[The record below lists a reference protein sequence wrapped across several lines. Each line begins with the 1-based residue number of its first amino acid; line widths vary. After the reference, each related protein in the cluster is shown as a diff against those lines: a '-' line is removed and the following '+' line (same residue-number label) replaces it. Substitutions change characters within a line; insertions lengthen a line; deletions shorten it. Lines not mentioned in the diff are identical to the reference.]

1 MAMRHLWCAC
11 TKFQPNP
18 ASRRVLSRSQSG
30 NGSRKTTRIIPSVSN
45 NQILKAMRKSFV
57 YAAGLM
63 CLALSITDCQKELV
77 DQTTPASEPNFE
89 LFAQPVTTKTA
100 NDGLDTKWVAKD
112 AINVFHA
119 EAGSTLY
126 VSDNQFTVKDIET
139 GRFDGTVSKSL
150 SADKSYDWYAFYP
163 YSSYNKTPAGISKDT
178 FGYTTIGGTSQ
189 TQTGNG
195 SRAHLAGESCP
206 LYGIASNVAS
216 DKVPSISMNHLTS
229 VIKVSVTNNSG
240 EDLTV
245 SSVSFTGTEDIVGT
259 YFINFAASPVAYK
272 SSGNAYV
279 SSTASLTVSNGEAL
293 ANGSSADFYIALKPF
308 TAKTGSTL
316 KLAVNGYEK
325 TLKLKNDITFTAGH
339 IKPLNF
345 NYDKKVLDC
354 VTLPWSIDGTDGS
367 TVWKNTVGL
376 SQNGL
381 GSDYADGHKPYLT
394 KLDADGDYV
403 QVKYD
408 SPASFVKFA
417 VKMIGGKNTSYMTVQ
432 GSAAG
437 QSFTDI
443 EKFTISGKQN
453 DILSF
458 TTSQPIDT
466 EYRYIRLLF
475 KKGSNVGLGAVEI
488 SKHSTDPVINADN
501 VLGVPARGVV
511 NQELAYTITNTVEG
525 AVLSV
530 TGDNEVVT
538 AIDIDGVVTYD
549 VAANKTASDREGT
562 ITLTYAKDGVTL
574 TEKTVKVQQLAPV
587 FKVSRASV
595 EIDATKGAQTTI
607 TVTSDFDWMAD
618 ASTSAGFSFSPNT
631 YAWQEGGKETVTIT
645 ASNANASEAGTATL
659 GTITFS
665 NIETEEEL
673 IVTVT
678 QKSSYVAP
686 ATDTEA
692 TYGIDAFSGGTSGSG
707 SALTIINSDSNIS
720 LSGVGYRADTHVKI
734 YANQTLTITPQ
745 NGKTITNIVI
755 TATTSTYVGIW
766 KASSASVSVS
776 GTSVTWT
783 GTSTAAVTLTNTAS
797 KQARIT
803 NVVVTYK

>member
-1 MAMRHLWCAC
+1 
-11 TKFQPNP
+11 
-18 ASRRVLSRSQSG
+18 
-30 NGSRKTTRIIPSVSN
+30 
-45 NQILKAMRKSFV
+45 
-57 YAAGLM
+57 M

-100 NDGLDTKWVAKD
+100 NDGLDTKWVAED

-119 EAGSTLY
+119 EAGSTAY
-126 VSDNQFTVKDIET
+126 DSDGRFTVKDIET
-139 GRFDGTVSKSL
+139 GRFDGTVSTSL

-195 SRAHLAGESCP
+195 SRVHLAGESCP

-325 TLKLKNDITFTAGH
+325 TLTLKNDITFTAGH

-345 NYDKKVLDC
+345 NFDKKVLDS
-354 VTLPWSIDGTDGS
+354 VTLPWSIDGTGGS
-367 TVWKNTVGL
+367 SVWKNTVGL
-376 SQNGL
+376 SQNGINTK
-381 GSDYADGHKPYLT
+381 DYASSNSPYLT
-394 KLDADGDYV
+394 KIDNTNDYV
-403 QVKYD
+403 QIKID
-408 SPASFVKFA
+408 SPASFVKFG
-417 VKMIGGKNTSYMTVQ
+417 VKGFSGGSGSTESSMTVQ
-432 GSAAG
+432 GSISG
-437 QSFTDI
+437 DTFTDI
-443 EKFTISGKQN
+443 EKFTISSAK
-453 DILSF
+453 ILSF
-458 TTSQPIDT
+458 TTSATINP

-475 KKGSNVGLGAVEI
+475 TKGSYNVGLGAVEI
-488 SKHSTDPVINADN
+488 SKHSTDPVISADN
-501 VLGVPARGVV
+501 VLGVSARGVV

-530 TGDNEVVT
+530 AGDNTVVE
-538 AIDIDGVVTYD
+538 AIEMDGTITYD
-549 VAANKTASDREGT
+549 VKKNTSKESREGS
-562 ITLTYAKDGVTL
+562 ITLTYSKGGETL
-574 TEKTVKVQQLAPV
+574 AEKTVKVQQNAPV
-587 FKVSRASV
+587 FNAARTTVELEATVDAS
-595 EIDATKGAQTTI
+595 TTI
-607 TVTSDFDWMAD
+607 TLTSDFDWMAE
-618 ASTSAGFSFSPNT
+618 ASAGATFTFTPDT
-631 YAWQEGGKETVTIT
+631 YTWAEGGKQTVTIKAT
-645 ASNANASEAGTATL
+645 AANESENGTIER
-659 GTITFS
+659 GTITFT
-665 NIETEEEL
+665 NVETKETLE
-673 IVTVT
+673 VKVT

-686 ATDTEA
+686 TTGKTVTKKISDIVSENNYKVSSGNNVNTIMKSLK
-692 TYGIDAFSGGTSGSG
+692 IDDLITLSSTGGGNTGSFWGTSPNIDWRCYQDG
-707 SALTIINSDSNIS
+707 NSS
-720 LSGVGYRADTHVKI
+720 VVKI
-734 YANQTLTITPQ
+734 SAADGYVIEKVKLIFTVSNSGTL
-745 NGKTITNIVI
+745 NGGEI
-755 TATTSTYVGIW
+755 
-766 KASSASVSVS
+766 VS
-776 GTSVTWT
+776 GKEYIVNAQDISYTIGHSS
-783 GTSTAAVTLTNTAS
+783 GT
-797 KQARIT
+797 KKGQIRIT
-803 NVVVTYK
+803 EISVTYKGK

>member
-1 MAMRHLWCAC
+1 
-11 TKFQPNP
+11 
-18 ASRRVLSRSQSG
+18 
-30 NGSRKTTRIIPSVSN
+30 
-45 NQILKAMRKSFV
+45 MRKSFV

-100 NDGLDTKWVAKD
+100 NNGLDTKWVAKD

-126 VSDNQFTVKDIET
+126 VIDNQFTVKDIET

-163 YSSYNKTPAGISKDT
+163 YTSQISTPGDREVGWVT
-178 FGYTTIGGTSQ
+178 VGGTSQ

-195 SRAHLAGESCP
+195 SRAHLAGGPCP

-325 TLKLKNDITFTAGH
+325 TLTLKNDITFTAGH

-345 NYDKKVLDC
+345 NFDKKVLDC
-354 VTLPWSIDGTDGS
+354 VTLPWSIDGTGGS
-367 TVWKNTVGL
+367 SVWKNTVGL
-376 SQNGL
+376 SQKGL
-381 GSDYADGHKPYLT
+381 GSDYGDINKPYLT

-443 EKFTISGKQN
+443 EKFTISGKNN

-458 TTSQPIDT
+458 TTSQPINT

-501 VLGVPARGVV
+501 VLGVSARGVV

-530 TGDNEVVT
+530 AGDNTVVE
-538 AIDIDGVVTYD
+538 AIEMDGTITYD
-549 VAANKTASDREGT
+549 VRKNTSKESREGS
-562 ITLTYAKDGVTL
+562 ITLTYSKGGETL
-574 TEKTVKVQQLAPV
+574 AEKTVKVQQNAPV
-587 FKVSRASV
+587 FNAARTTVELEATVDAS
-595 EIDATKGAQTTI
+595 TTI
-607 TVTSDFDWMAD
+607 TLTSDFDWMAE
-618 ASTSAGFSFSPNT
+618 ASAGATFTFTPDT
-631 YAWQEGGKETVTIT
+631 YTWAEGGKQTVTIKAT
-645 ASNANASEAGTATL
+645 AANESENGTIER
-659 GTITFS
+659 GTITFT
-665 NIETEEEL
+665 NVETKETLE
-673 IVTVT
+673 VKVT

-686 ATDTEA
+686 SAGTDVPYA
-692 TYGIDAFSGGTSGSG
+692 LSNFSGGSTSGA
-707 SALTIINSDSNIS
+707 ALTVKDPDVNIS
-720 LSGVGYRADTHVKI
+720 LSANGYKTNAYVRI
-734 YANQTLTITPQ
+734 YANGAIVVTPNAGKIITSV
-745 NGKTITNIVI
+745 VI
-755 TATTSTYVGIW
+755 TATKDYIKTW
-766 KASSASVSVS
+766 KASSGEISVS
-776 GTSVTWT
+776 GNTATWKGDSTS
-783 GTSTAAVTLTNTAS
+783 AITLTNTAS
-797 KQARIT
+797 GQARIT
-803 NVVVTYK
+803 KVVVTYK

>member
-1 MAMRHLWCAC
+1 
-11 TKFQPNP
+11 
-18 ASRRVLSRSQSG
+18 
-30 NGSRKTTRIIPSVSN
+30 
-45 NQILKAMRKSFV
+45 MRKSFI

-89 LFAQPVTTKTA
+89 LFARPVTTKTA
-100 NDGLDTKWVAKD
+100 NNGLDTKWVVND
-112 AINVFHA
+112 GINVFHA
-119 EAGSTLY
+119 EAGSAEY
-126 VSDNQFTVKDIET
+126 VSDGKFTVKNIET
-139 GRFDGTVSKSL
+139 GRFDGPVKTL
-150 SADKSYDWYAFYP
+150 DADKSYDWYAFYP
-163 YSSYNKTPAGISKDT
+163 YTSQITTPGEKTAGWVT
-178 FGYTTIGGTSQ
+178 VGGTSQ

-216 DKVPSISMNHLTS
+216 DKVPSIEMNHLTS

-259 YFINFAASPVAYK
+259 YYINFADSPVAYK
-272 SSGNAYV
+272 SSGDKYV
-279 SSTASLTVSNGEAL
+279 SSTASLTVSGGTAI

-308 TAKTGSTL
+308 TATAGSTL

-325 TLKLKNDITFTAGH
+325 TLTLDNDITFTAGH

-367 TVWKNTVGL
+367 TVWKKTVGL
-376 SQNGL
+376 SQKGL
-381 GSDYADGHKPYLT
+381 GADYGDINKPYLT

-408 SPASFVKFA
+408 SPASFVKFT

-453 DILSF
+453 DIPSF

-501 VLGVPARGVV
+501 VLGVSACGVV
-511 NQELAYTITNTVEG
+511 NKELAYTITNTVEG

-530 TGDNEVVT
+530 TGDDTVVD
-538 AIDIDGVVTYD
+538 AIEMNGTITYD
-549 VAANKTASDREGT
+549 VKKNTSKESREGS
-562 ITLTYAKDGVTL
+562 ITLTYSKGGETL
-574 TEKTVKVQQLAPV
+574 AEKTVKVQQNAPV
-587 FKVSRASV
+587 FNAARTTVELEATADAS
-595 EIDATKGAQTTI
+595 TTI
-607 TVTSDFDWMAD
+607 VLTSDFDWKAE
-618 ASTSAGFSFSPNT
+618 ASAGATFTFTPDT
-631 YAWQEGGKETVTIT
+631 YTWAEGGKQTVTIKAT
-645 ASNANASEAGTATL
+645 AANESENGTIER
-659 GTITFS
+659 GTITFT
-665 NIETEEEL
+665 NVETKETLE
-673 IVTVT
+673 VKVT

-686 ATDTEA
+686 SAGTDVPYA
-692 TYGIDAFSGGTSGSG
+692 LSNFSGGSTNGA
-707 SALTIINSDSNIS
+707 ALTVTDPDVNIS
-720 LSGVGYRADTHVKI
+720 LSANGYKTNAYVRI
-734 YANQTLTITPQ
+734 YANGAIVVTPNAGKIITSV
-745 NGKTITNIVI
+745 VI
-755 TATTSTYVGIW
+755 TATKDYIRTW
-766 KASSASVSVS
+766 KASSGEISVS
-776 GTSVTWT
+776 GNTATWKGDSTS
-783 GTSTAAVTLTNTAS
+783 AITLTNTAS
-797 KQARIT
+797 GQARIT
-803 NVVVTYK
+803 KVVVTYK

>member
-1 MAMRHLWCAC
+1 
-11 TKFQPNP
+11 
-18 ASRRVLSRSQSG
+18 
-30 NGSRKTTRIIPSVSN
+30 
-45 NQILKAMRKSFV
+45 MRKSFV

-100 NDGLDTKWVAKD
+100 NDGLDTKWVAND

-119 EAGSTLY
+119 EAGSTAY
-126 VSDNQFTVKDIET
+126 DSDGRFTVKDIET

-216 DKVPSISMNHLTS
+216 DKVPSISMSHLTS

-272 SSGNAYV
+272 SRGNAYV

-325 TLKLKNDITFTAGH
+325 TLTLKNDITFTAGH

>member
-1 MAMRHLWCAC
+1 
-11 TKFQPNP
+11 
-18 ASRRVLSRSQSG
+18 
-30 NGSRKTTRIIPSVSN
+30 
-45 NQILKAMRKSFV
+45 MRKSFV

-63 CLALSITDCQKELV
+63 CLALSITDCRKELV

-100 NDGLDTKWVAKD
+100 NNGLDTKWVAKD

-119 EAGSTLY
+119 EAGSTAY
-126 VSDNQFTVKDIET
+126 DSDGRFTVKDIET

-163 YSSYNKTPAGISKDT
+163 YTSQISTPGDREVGWVT
-178 FGYTTIGGTSQ
+178 VGGTSQ

-195 SRAHLAGESCP
+195 SRVHLAGESCP

-272 SSGNAYV
+272 SRGNAYV

-325 TLKLKNDITFTAGH
+325 TLTLKNDITFTAGH

-345 NYDKKVLDC
+345 NYDKKAELVEYTAIDDVEKLSEGCLVCLVAKNNDKYYY
-354 VTLPWSIDGTDGS
+354 LPT
-367 TVWKNTVGL
+367 
-376 SQNGL
+376 
-381 GSDYADGHKPYLT
+381 
-394 KLDADGDYV
+394 
-403 QVKYD
+403 
-408 SPASFVKFA
+408 SPA
-417 VKMIGGKNTSYMTVQ
+417 IDRGKIVGVEVDVTDNKISTSMDNIAWVAK
-432 GSAAG
+432 S
-437 QSFTDI
+437 
-443 EKFTISGKQN
+443 SGKQWTLYDGKN
-453 DILSF
+453 YMFHAKGGSSGTDLALGDASTYTWNISNYSIVNKTF
-458 TTSQPIDT
+458 KFAAYSSNKVQN
-466 EYRYIRLLF
+466 RGLLF
-475 KKGSNVGLGAVEI
+475 KVQDNANIFGGYSFSNTTGYSAIMLFVRNSDIPADKPII
-488 SKHSTDPVINADN
+488 SASDVTN
-501 VLGVPARGVV
+501 VSARGVV

-530 TGDNEVVT
+530 AGDNTVVE
-538 AIDIDGVVTYD
+538 AIEMDGTITYD
-549 VAANKTASDREGT
+549 VKKNTSKESREGS
-562 ITLTYAKDGVTL
+562 ITLTYSKGGETL
-574 TEKTVKVQQLAPV
+574 AEKTVKVQQLAPV

-595 EIDATKGAQTTI
+595 ELDATKGAQTTI

-618 ASTSAGFSFSPNT
+618 ASTSARFSFSPNT

-645 ASNANASEAGTATL
+645 ASADNSSESGTATL

-665 NIETEEEL
+665 NIETKEEI
-673 IVTVT
+673 IVTVA

-686 ATDTEA
+686 TTGKTVTKKISDIVSENNYKVSSGNNNINTIMKSLK
-692 TYGIDAFSGGTSGSG
+692 IDDLITMSSTGGGNTGSFWGTSPNIDWRCYQNG
-707 SALTIINSDSNIS
+707 NSS
-720 LSGVGYRADTHVKI
+720 VVKI
-734 YANQTLTITPQ
+734 SAADGYVIEKVKLIFTVSNSGTL
-745 NGKTITNIVI
+745 NGGEV
-755 TATTSTYVGIW
+755 
-766 KASSASVSVS
+766 VS
-776 GTSVTWT
+776 GKEYIVNAQDISYTIGHSS
-783 GTSTAAVTLTNTAS
+783 GTKNG
-797 KQARIT
+797 QIRIT
-803 NVVVTYK
+803 EISVTYKGK